1 MSAASSVFATTFR
14 AHPWTRGLV
23 HALLVLASLVFV
35 FPMLWMLSSSLK
47 PLSEVMATPPTWLPE
62 HPAFRNYLETVRYIP
77 FATYALNTLFVS
89 TLAAV
94 GTTLSSALVAFSFT
108 RLDWPGKRLL
118 FGLTLGTMMVPYP
131 VLMVPLYSLFRSIG
145 WTGTTLPLWA
155 PSFFAG
161 AFNVF
166 LLRQFFT
173 RVPQSIAEA
182 MMLDGASEL
191 SIFWRVYVPLSKSA
205 LSLVAFFQFV
215 YSWNDLL
222 GPLVYLTDA
231 KTFTLALGL
240 QAYEGQQGNAEWHYL
255 MAACVLTTLPIIL
268 LFFVV
273 ERTFLRGLGGMSS
286 VDA

>member
-1 MSAASSVFATTFR
+1 MSAASSVFASSFR
-14 AHPWTRGLV
+14 VRPWTRGVV
-23 HALLVLASLVFV
+23 HALLIVASLTFV
-35 FPMLWMLSSSLK
+35 FPMLWMLSTSLK
-47 PLSEVMATPPTWLPE
+47 PLSETMSTPPSLLPRQ
-62 HPAFRNYLETVRYIP
+62 PAFRNYVETLRYIP
-77 FATYALNTLFVS
+77 FGTYALNTLLVS
-89 TLAAV
+89 SLSAI

-131 VLMVPLYSLFRSIG
+131 VLMVPLYTLFRALG

-155 PSFFAG
+155 PSFFAA

-173 RVPQSIAEA
+173 RIPQSIAEA
-182 MMLDGASEL
+182 MMLDGASEF

-205 LSLVAFFQFV
+205 LSVVAFFQFV

-222 GPLVYLTDA
+222 GPLVYLTDS
-231 KTFTLALGL
+231 KSFTLALGL
-240 QAYEGQQGNAEWHYL
+240 QAYEGQLGNAEWHYL
-255 MAACVLTTLPIIL
+255 MAACVLTTLPIIV
-268 LFFVV
+268 LFFVL
-273 ERTFLRGLGGMSS
+273 ERSFLRGLGGMSS